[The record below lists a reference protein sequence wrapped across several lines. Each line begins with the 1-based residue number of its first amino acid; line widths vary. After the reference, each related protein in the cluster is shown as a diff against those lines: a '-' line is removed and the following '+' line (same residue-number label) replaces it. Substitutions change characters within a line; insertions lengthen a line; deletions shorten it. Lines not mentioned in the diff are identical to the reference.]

1 MLSFLLTFL
10 LAQPASALVFKVIG
24 QDGQVLL
31 HTEQDVALPTTV
43 GQATVQVLDGAGAE
57 YQGDASGIAS
67 IAGLGSKLEVISDQ
81 EFKAYGWCF
90 SLNGVAPDVMPDQA
104 QVLNQDA
111 HIVWY
116 YAFARMKNGEW
127 VSQCEVD

>member
-1 MLSFLLTFL
+1 MISFLLTIL
-10 LAQPASALVFKVIG
+10 LSQPASALVFEVIG
-24 QDGQVLL
+24 DGGQVLL
-31 HTEQDVALPTTV
+31 HSERDVALPTSV
-43 GQATVQVLDGAGAE
+43 GQATVLILDGAGAE

-67 IAGLGSKLEVISDQ
+67 IAGLGSKLVVISDQ

-90 SLNGVAPDVMPDQA
+90 SLNGAAPDVMPDQA
-104 QVLNQDA
+104 PVLNQDA